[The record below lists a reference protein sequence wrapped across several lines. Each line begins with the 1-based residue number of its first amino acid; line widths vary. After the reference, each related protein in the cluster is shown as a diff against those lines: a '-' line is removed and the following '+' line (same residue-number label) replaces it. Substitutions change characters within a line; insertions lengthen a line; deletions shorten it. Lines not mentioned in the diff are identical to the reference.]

1 MSLLNDPFLTFDPV
15 LLRFQIWDVINKQP
29 LANFGGHTGRLLCCE
44 WNALDKDTA
53 VTGSDDMTVRMWK
66 IKDQVYQTPSES
78 MAARTVKER
87 KKAPFKPPT
96 SAPSRHLTSSS
107 ANTNAKKKTTGKLK
121 SLFPVSSALE
131 GRGRLEGLK
140 DCKILATLKGVT
152 LKHSVIDEDL
162 KSYTFPASDFGD
174 AELAH
179 LGFFCNQES
188 VLQMLDE
195 EIYHH
200 QEGSNF
206 DLAGHLRIWKGEVEP
221 MLREAVKKRQLND
234 WLVSLAPQVSLE

>member
-1 MSLLNDPFLTFDPV
+1 M
-15 LLRFQIWDVINKQP
+15 INKEP

-44 WNALDKDTA
+44 WNALEQDTA
-53 VTGSDDMTVRMWK
+53 VTGSDDMTIQMWK
-66 IKDQVYQTPSES
+66 MKDQVHKTPAES
-78 MAARTVKER
+78 IAVKTVKER

-96 SAPSRHLTSSS
+96 SSSVTGRHTSSS
-107 ANTNAKKKTTGKLK
+107 AAAKKKAPSKLK
-121 SLFPVSSALE
+121 SLFPVSATLE

-140 DCKILATLKGVT
+140 DCKILATLKGVS
-152 LKHSVIDEDL
+152 LKHSIVDEDP
-162 KSYTFPASDFGD
+162 KSYPFPISDFGN

-179 LGFFCNQES
+179 LGFFVNRES
-188 VLQMLDE
+188 TVQMLQE
-195 EIYHH
+195 EIDHH

-206 DLAGHLRIWKGEVEP
+206 DLAAHLRIWQGDVEP